1 MKKFKLTATIAAIL
15 FGAIA
20 PARAAVPALQQQ
32 LQVVQGQR
40 GLAVEGLQGDVTING
55 NPAQLGDRVGAGDVV
70 VTGDGAIAILRVDSN
85 IGTVE
90 MAENTILEIRTT
102 SGEAGIAPDQVTVFY
117 VPKGRIRASV
127 ARFVS
132 APFRD
137 TSTATRH
144 QEIAALNW
152 EGLLADEEDSEQ
164 SAEESPFRV
173 ETPVTVAGV
182 RGTSFGVNVGP
193 DGKTGVS
200 TIEGIVGAI
209 SEGEEVRIEPDN
221 FSVVNPGQSPTPPD
235 LTPPL
240 SGLEIFQVT
249 RLNPRTVRVLG
260 QVDPMDLVYIDNR
273 EIATDENGKFDAIA
287 DLPASRRLRIVLRG
301 PSVRERH
308 YILPVP

>member
-20 PARAAVPALQQQ
+20 PARADVPTLQQQ
-32 LQVVQGQR
+32 LQVVQGRR

-55 NPAQLGDRVGAGDVV
+55 NPAQLGDRVGAGDLV

-102 SGEAGIAPDQVTVFY
+102 SGEAGIAPDQVTVFF

-132 APFRD
+132 APLRD
-137 TSTATRH
+137 TSTAAH
-144 QEIAALNW
+144 PQEIAALHW

-200 TIEGIVGAI
+200 TIEGTVGAI

-221 FSVVNPGQSPTPPD
+221 FSVVNPGQSPTSPD
-235 LTPPL
+235 FTPPL

-287 DLPASRRLRIVLRG
+287 DLPASRRLGIVVRG